1 MADETRHA
9 DEPCAAADGTDRSPA
24 ATCAEENPLG
34 CLAREILDRIGDKW
48 SLMVIAQIGD
58 RTRRFTELRREIPPI
73 SQRMLTVTLRA
84 LERDGLVRRTVHPV
98 VPPRVDYALTQLG
111 RTLLDLSLSLVQWA
125 MSHADEIARAREAYE
140 ARQEAERRPFTLEAA
155 DRLAE
160 RLHAHQVDKAGR
172 PYIEHPRAVARL
184 TRHFGGS
191 EEQQIAA
198 LLHDTV
204 EDTDCTLD
212 DLRDAGVPDAV
223 VVLVDALTRRPGE
236 SDDDYLARVI
246 ATPGAALVKR
256 ADVAHNAAPERLG
269 RRDPPVRERLRRKYA
284 RTIERLDAGAL
295 AHLT

>member
-1 MADETRHA
+1 
-9 DEPCAAADGTDRSPA
+9 
-24 ATCAEENPLG
+24 
-34 CLAREILDRIGDKW
+34 
-48 SLMVIAQIGD
+48 
-58 RTRRFTELRREIPPI
+58 PI

-198 LLHDTV
+198 LLHDT
-204 EDTDCTLD
+204 
-212 DLRDAGVPDAV
+212 
-223 VVLVDALTRRPGE
+223 
-236 SDDDYLARVI
+236 
-246 ATPGAALVKR
+246 
-256 ADVAHNAAPERLG
+256 
-269 RRDPPVRERLRRKYA
+269 
-284 RTIERLDAGAL
+284 
-295 AHLT
+295 